1 MRVSQ
6 VKRNIIYLIAPVTA
20 IGCGGGGD
28 PETAQGGGG
37 APGGPPAMPVEVAAA
52 KTDTVI
58 DAILSTGTID
68 AVQSVELR
76 PEVQGR
82 LTEILMQEG
91 REVAAGAP
99 LFKVDDAEVSAQVE
113 QLRAERDRANQALQR
128 TRELIRQNASSQ
140 ADLEEAEANARSK
153 QAQLDLLEVRLD
165 RTLVRAPFA
174 GVVGERFVSLG
185 DYLNTTSRLTTLQ
198 TVDPQR
204 AAFQVPERYAE
215 RLAVGQRVTF
225 RVAAVDRE
233 FSGTVDFVDPVVRV
247 PARTILVKA
256 RVRNPDRFLKP
267 GMFIEARLATETRLD
282 AIVIPEDAI
291 LPLEGATYVWI
302 VSDDQASRRQ
312 VELGVRTPGF
322 VEIAD
327 GLAAGEF
334 VVVGGQERL
343 YEGAAVRSTVV
354 ERMAS
359 GSVVP

>member
-6 VKRNIIYLIAPVTA
+6 VKRNIIYSIATVTA
-20 IGCGGGGD
+20 IGCRGGAEPD
-28 PETAQGGGG
+28 AAQGGSL
-37 APGGPPAMPVEVAAA
+37 GGPPAMSVEVAAA
-52 KTDTVI
+52 KTDTVV
-58 DAILSTGTID
+58 DAILATGTID
-68 AVQSVELR
+68 AVQAVELR

-91 REVAAGAP
+91 REVAAGTP
-99 LFKVDDAEVSAQVE
+99 LFKVDDAELSAQVE
-113 QLRAERDRANQALQR
+113 QLRAERDRAIQALQR
-128 TRELIRQNASSQ
+128 TRELIAQNASSQ
-140 ADLEEAEANARSK
+140 ADLEEAEANARSR

-174 GVVGERFVSLG
+174 GAVGERFVSLG
-185 DYLNTTSRLTTLQ
+185 DYVNNTSRLTTLQ

-267 GMFIEARLATETRLD
+267 GMFIEVRLATETRPE
-282 AIVIPEDAI
+282 AVIIPEDAI
-291 LPLEGATYVWI
+291 LPLEGATYIWV

-322 VEIAD
+322 VEIAG
-327 GLAAGEF
+327 GLAAGEL

-343 YEGAAVRSTVV
+343 YEGAAVRPTVV
-354 ERMAS
+354 ERIAS
-359 GSVVP
+359 GSVMP